1 MFARPP
7 SKTMY
12 SSWSLLKKRLLDFPV
27 NVLQPIFRTK
37 SAVTKMSS
45 LDLQLSY
52 SLFGI
57 PRSLFSCPYL
67 ECQLMREI
75 HCSRAVLLCHV
86 GGSSEQSNNAASG
99 HIDRRSGQFVS
110 LVRGERNNS
119 LGFLDTH
126 HYSPLRLVH
135 NSTAPCF
142 KGNQDRFLARIG

>member
-1 MFARPP
+1 
-7 SKTMY
+7 
-12 SSWSLLKKRLLDFPV
+12 
-27 NVLQPIFRTK
+27 TK

-45 LDLQLSY
+45 LGIQLPYSFFGIPKMSSLGLQSSY

-57 PRSLFSCPYL
+57 PHSLFGILRSLFSCPYL

-86 GGSSEQSNNAASG
+86 GGPSEQSNNAASG
-99 HIDRRSGQFVS
+99 LIDRRSGQLVS

-135 NSTAPCF
+135 NSTAPYF
-142 KGNQDRFLARIG
+142 KGNQDRFLTRISKLWCA